1 MGKSILQERLSKEQL
16 ILNEVYNKGVDEP
29 TTIEELTE
37 KLEMPRTTLV
47 QYLSSLEDAGF
58 IHSEKK
64 DRTIHFYQVREIAQ
78 RIRDALKEL
87 QSAYAFALTFI
98 QQKRLREL
106 EGIKKNEGANR
117 RGEQPT
123 K

>member
-1 MGKSILQERLSKEQL
+1 MQERLSKEQL
-16 ILNEVYNKGVDEP
+16 ILNEIYQKGVDEP

-47 QYLSSLEDAGF
+47 QYISSLEDAGF
-58 IHSEKK
+58 VRSEKK

-87 QSAYAFALTFI
+87 QSAYTFALTFI
-98 QQKRLREL
+98 QQRRLREL